1 MFERGANEIT
11 IKDIE
16 DFLNGEGAVTPAANE
31 GNESSPATQPN
42 ANDAV
47 QSSASSSE
55 QTRVTETQA
64 FAHRLKE
71 ATNRVRNEER
81 ESIAKSLGYESYA
94 DLQAK
99 REAQML
105 EEKGLNP
112 EDVSPVVEQLV
123 QKRLA
128 EDPRLQELDAYRQER
143 VNTWAKKELAELGE
157 LTGGKISRM
166 EDVPKDVIELWKTK
180 GSLKGAYLELHGE
193 KLIREMQM
201 GIAGEQNRSSTSHMA
216 SPQGTPARIDNSNKR
231 PFTAKER
238 EVYKMFNPDVT
249 DEQLS
254 KMYKEN

>member
-1 MFERGANEIT
+1 MFVNGANEIT

-16 DFLNGEGAVTPAANE
+16 DFLNGEGAATPAASE
-31 GNESSPATQPN
+31 GNEGSPATQPN
-42 ANDAV
+42 ASEDAPAQTV
-47 QSSASSSE
+47 E
-55 QTRVTETQA
+55 QTPVTETQA

-71 ATNRVRNEER
+71 ATNKARNEER

-94 DLQAK
+94 DMQAK

-105 EEKGLNP
+105 EEKGLDP

-143 VNTWAKKELAELGE
+143 VNAWAKKELAELGE
-157 LTGGKISRM
+157 LTGGKISKM

-193 KLIREMQM
+193 KLIREMQT
-201 GIAGEQNRSSTSHMA
+201 GIASGQNRSTTSHMA
-216 SPQGTPARIDNSNKR
+216 SPQGTPAPADNSNRR